1 MVQKAESHLEEFF
14 HKPLSTKENK
24 DNFERIFREYYPWL
38 VNYGSRILHD
48 AELAKDLVQET
59 FYKLWDN
66 QKLLEPSLSIKAY
79 LFKALYTACI
89 DQLRHKK
96 VEERFINEALQE
108 FYFNEIIQT
117 PEAELKLIDS
127 NIRELLQN
135 ATKKLPEKCRQIFVL
150 SKFEGMSNKEIAL
163 QLNLSVKTVEN
174 QMTIALSRL
183 RKEIDWLVCFV
194 MMIR

>member
-38 VNYGSRILHD
+38 VNYASRILHD
-48 AELAKDLVQET
+48 AELSKDLVQET

-66 QKLLEPSLSIKAY
+66 QKLLDPSLSIKAY
-79 LFKALYTACI
+79 LFKTLYTACI
-89 DQLRHKK
+89 DQLRHRK
-96 VEERFINEALQE
+96 VEARFINEALQE
-108 FYFNEIIQT
+108 FYFKEIIQT

-135 ATKKLPEKCRQIFVL
+135 ATEKLPEKCRQIFVL